1 MRAIEKNKNFLE
13 FHMDKSAP
21 YKFDVNT
28 GVWYGLKGK
37 PIENA
42 PSGARAMIIE
52 AVRNNTTNN
61 VLIFMDYRN
70 NRNESITVISREY
83 RRYFPILDKLTSLGY
98 VVHDR
103 DLFDLANLVFVEN
116 HIKEFAEYLKNDE
129 IERKNLTDFI
139 RQGSKM
145 LWLKEHNN
153 LIKNNPQITEE
164 MIDFVYDRWK
174 GRNNDFSSVIFY
186 YLTHNGLWNFF
197 NMAHNLYTLNRY
209 FDDFFSMLSYL
220 EEEPKKDNFFQEFI
234 KVKREYEALK
244 NKKDNEIFA
253 QNLMKQEKA
262 FTFSYGDYQVVIPH
276 TKEEIVEEAKA
287 QSNCVAG
294 YVNHIIE
301 NRTYVV
307 FVRHISDLSKSV
319 VTAEVSKY
327 GIVVQF
333 LLKQNRRIENNPE
346 LVEFLEHWRVH
357 LQDNWIKEW

>member
-28 GVWYGLKGK
+28 GVWYGVKGK

-42 PSGARAMIIE
+42 PNGARAMIIE

-61 VLIFMDYRN
+61 VLIFMEHRN

-98 VVHDR
+98 IVHDR
-103 DLFDLANLVFVEN
+103 DLYDLSNLVFVEH

-129 IERKNLTDFI
+129 IEHKNLTNFI
-139 RQGSKM
+139 REGSKM
-145 LWLKEHNN
+145 LWLKENN
-153 LIKNNPQITEE
+153 IIIKSNPQITEE
-164 MIDFVYDRWK
+164 MIDFVYDRWRS
-174 GRNNDFSSVIFY
+174 RNNDFSSTIFY

-197 NMAHNLYTLNRY
+197 HMANNLYTLNRY
-209 FDDFFSMLSYL
+209 LDEFFAMLNYL
-220 EEEPKKDNFFQEFI
+220 GEAPRKENFFQEYI
-234 KVKREYEALK
+234 K
-244 NKKDNEIFA
+244 NKKDNEIFI

-262 FTFSYGDYQVVIPH
+262 FTFRSGEYQVVIPQ
-276 TKEEIVEEAKA
+276 TKEEIVAEAKA

-294 YVNHIIE
+294 YVNSIIE

-307 FVRHISDLSKSV
+307 FVRHMNDLSKSL
-319 VTAEVSKY
+319 VTAEVSTN
-327 GIVVQF
+327 GRVVQF
-333 LLKQNRRIENNPE
+333 LLKQNRHIDGNQG
-346 LVEFLEHWRVH
+346 LVQFLEEWKRH
-357 LQDNWIKEW
+357 LQDNWNKG